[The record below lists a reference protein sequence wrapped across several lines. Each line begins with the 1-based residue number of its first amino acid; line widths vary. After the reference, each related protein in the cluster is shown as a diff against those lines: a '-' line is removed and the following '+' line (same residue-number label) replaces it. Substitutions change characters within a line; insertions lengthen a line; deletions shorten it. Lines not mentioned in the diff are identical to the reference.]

1 MQRQLRGTAVIP
13 AYNEAATIRD
23 LALRT
28 LEQVPDLV
36 VVDDGSTD
44 ETASQVADLPL
55 TLIRHPQNRGKAA
68 SLWSGM
74 QAALQAGSDFV
85 ITLDGDGQ
93 HAPEDI
99 PRLVA
104 AHRAHPEHIVIGARL
119 QNREAAPTIRR
130 FANDF
135 ADFWIS
141 WAAGRR
147 IRDTQSGFRLY
158 PTPLLRRIRVSH
170 DKAHGFVFESE
181 ILIEAARIGFG
192 CHPVP
197 IAACYPPQARRSHFR
212 PLADIAAIVRTVAA
226 RLLAEGMNPGGL
238 YRLLSR
244 RD

>member
-13 AYNEAATIRD
+13 AYNEVATIRD

-44 ETASQVADLPL
+44 DTAAQVADLPL
-55 TLIRHPQNRGKAA
+55 RLIRHPENRGKAA

-74 QAALQAGSDFV
+74 QLALQAGSDFV

-104 AHRAHPEHIVIGARL
+104 AHGAHPGHIVVGARL
-119 QNREAAPTIRR
+119 YNRETAPTIRR

-158 PTPLLRRIRVSH
+158 PAPLLQGIRLSH
-170 DKAHGFVFESE
+170 DKAHGFVLESE

-212 PLADIAAIVRTVAA
+212 PVADITAIVRTVAG
-226 RLLAEGMNPGGL
+226 RLLAQGMNPGGL
-238 YRLLSR
+238 YRLLSGR
-244 RD
+244 E